1 MNRIQREARIDLES
15 LEGLEAS
22 PVADLLKHTLTG
34 RPPVE
39 ARQVFV
45 NRTLRMER
53 IRYIGFDMDWTLADY
68 DEQELTALAF
78 RMTLERL
85 VERFDY
91 PSEVYRAECRPQ
103 FARRGLMI
111 DTEEGMVMKMNRHR
125 YVGRAYHGREFLP
138 PKERAHHYRREP
150 IQPASNRFHF
160 VDTLF
165 DLPEVHLFSELVE
178 LKKLGIPLPAYRRIF
193 KDTRKAIDSIHA
205 DGTLKAKIL
214 ADLPRYL
221 PRDEELLLALHR
233 LALDGRKLLLITN
246 SEWFFTDAV
255 CRHLFDGGEPGLS
268 AWRQIFDLVVVESC
282 KPSFFRKP
290 NPFVELTP
298 GSGAQS
304 ATATEGAKCA
314 APRWGGVYSGG
325 SRAGLMEL
333 LDCLGEQVLYVGDH
347 IYGDILSSKR
357 VSTWRTAL
365 VVRELEDEI
374 SARRE
379 LTSQHRH
386 AEVLRSELADFG
398 RRMDD
403 VRDLL
408 RLYRTLAERGELP
421 EDGDGLDR
429 IEAYLKGMR
438 REHKVMRL
446 HKNRLQGTISDAIN
460 PYWGSV
466 FKQGSNKSLFGSQV
480 DDFACFYTSRV
491 SNLAAYGSH
500 HYFRVLQDQ
509 MMHDAII

>member
-1 MNRIQREARIDLES
+1 MNSTHRAS
-15 LEGLEAS
+15 LVPPETLQGLAAS
-22 PVADLLKHTLTG
+22 PAAQLLRHTLTD
-34 RPPVE
+34 RPPAE
-39 ARQVFV
+39 SRQVFV

-68 DEQELTALAF
+68 DQEELTALAF
-78 RMTLERL
+78 RLTLERL
-85 VERFDY
+85 VERYGF
-91 PSEVYRAECRPQ
+91 PKEIFRAECRPQ

-111 DTEEGMVMKMNRHR
+111 DIEEGMVLKMNRHR

-138 PKERAHHYRREP
+138 PDERARHYRREP

-178 LKKLGIPLPAYRRIF
+178 LKKHGVSLPDYRQIF
-193 KDTRKAIDSIHA
+193 EDTRAASDSIHA
-205 DGTLKAKIL
+205 DDTLKHEML
-214 ADLPRYL
+214 QDLPRYL
-221 PRDEELLLALHR
+221 PRDPELLLALHR
-233 LALDGRKLLLITN
+233 LALDDRKLLLITN
-246 SEWFFTDAV
+246 SEWYFTDAV
-255 CRHLFDGGEPGLS
+255 CRHLFEGMEPGLS
-268 AWRQIFDLVVVESC
+268 SWRQIFDLVVVESR
-282 KPSFFRKP
+282 KPAFFRKA
-290 NPFVELTP
+290 NPFVP
-298 GSGAQS
+298 VIPGAQGS
-304 ATATEGAKCA
+304 PPEYG
-314 APRWGGVYSGG
+314 PGQSVPQWGEVYRGG
-325 SRAGLMEL
+325 SRSGLMEL
-333 LDCLGEQVLYVGDH
+333 LDCLGEQVLYIGDH

-365 VVRELEDEI
+365 VVRELEEELV
-374 SARRE
+374 ARRE

-386 AEVLRSELADFG
+386 TEVLRSELAEFG

-408 RLYRTLAERGELP
+408 MLYQTLARRGELL
-421 EDGDGLDR
+421 EDG
-429 IEAYLKGMR
+429 EALRRTEAQLAEMR
-438 REHKVMRL
+438 REHRFMRL

-480 DDFACFYTSRV
+480 DDFACIYTSRV

-500 HYFRVLQDQ
+500 HYFRVLRDQ
-509 MMHDAII
+509 MRHDDVI